1 MLRITVFSLLLGALG
16 LIASLILFFSPPGA
30 TGQQIPPV
38 TMSTASARV
47 IAGTGTLSHGE
58 ILLELNAAG
67 MGIINLA
74 SIQIEASRY
83 RFLHLNIE
91 GSVSDPN
98 VAIAWNR
105 SDTGQKSYS
114 SPVGRHAQGS
124 LWLAT
129 NELKEWTGT
138 ISSLNLL
145 VVGQAGEKVR
155 VSDLSLFPASP
166 TRQLR
171 ALYSDWTRY
180 VPWSRAAM
188 NTHTGV
194 TQVSS
199 FYPVPLIVAYLL
211 LSLAGYGLLLLVFR
225 AKLTFNWRVVA
236 LIFLACWIILDLSW
250 QHRLLH
256 QLADTYRT
264 FSGKNTQ
271 EKLAVGP
278 DAKVYD
284 FVSQVIPLL
293 KPKDARIVVLGNDEY
308 SSQRAAYFLYPFNV
322 YWPEPGRVLP
332 GKDFF
337 RRGDYVVLIN
347 PTTVRFDPGR
357 NKLWIPDTGKFDA
370 QLVFSNPWGT
380 ALRLN

>member
-1 MLRITVFSLLLGALG
+1 MLRITVVSLLLGALA
-16 LIASLILFFSPPGA
+16 LIASLILFFPPPGA
-30 TGQQIPPV
+30 TGQQAPPV
-38 TMSTASARV
+38 TMSTAGARV
-47 IAGTGTLSHGE
+47 LAGTGTLSDGE

-67 MGIINLA
+67 MGIINMA
-74 SIQIEASRY
+74 SLQIEASRY
-83 RFLHLNIE
+83 PFLHLNIE
-91 GSVSDPN
+91 GSASDPN

-105 SDTGQKSYS
+105 SDTGQRSYF
-114 SPVGRHAQGS
+114 SPAGSHAQGS
-124 LWLAT
+124 SWLAT
-129 NELKEWTGT
+129 NELRDWTGS
-138 ISSLNLL
+138 ISSLNLV
-145 VVGQAGEKVR
+145 VVGQASEVVR
-155 VSDLSLFPASP
+155 VSDFSLFPASP

-171 ALYSDWTRY
+171 ALYSDLTRY
-180 VPWSRAAM
+180 VPWNRAAM

-211 LSLAGYGLLLLVFR
+211 LSLVGYGLLLPVFR

-250 QHRLLH
+250 QNRLMH
-256 QLADTYRT
+256 QLTDTYRT

-278 DAKVYD
+278 DAALYD

-293 KPKDARIVVLGNDEY
+293 EPGDTRIFVLGNDKY
-308 SSQRAAYFLYPFNV
+308 SGQRAAYFLYPFNV

-332 GKDFF
+332 QQDFF
-337 RRGDYVVLIN
+337 RRGDYVVLIR
-347 PTTVRFDPGR
+347 PTTAVFDARR
-357 NKLWIPDTGKFDA
+357 NKLWIPDTGAFDA
-370 QLVFSNPWGT
+370 QLVVANPAGT